1 MLKVWD
7 CGLRFR
13 VLGFGFWDLGFLG
26 TLGFRVTPWS
36 TEILGTEPFDS
47 L

>member
-1 MLKVWD
+1 MLKLWD

-13 VLGFGFWDLGFLG
+13 VLGFGVLGLRVF
-26 TLGFRVTPWS
+26 GFRVTPWW
-36 TEILGTEPFDS
+36 TEILETEPFDS